1 MKITKYNEFLL
12 EKEFQRILESLR
24 LITESEDEYKLG
36 DTIEWDLKK
45 DKGTPDEPAQEIE
58 WTFDPK
64 KSKLQKGKE
73 KIDKFANWL
82 QRGDTES
89 GLGIESKL
97 IDKISEFLAKVKD
110 PEKIKQYFL
119 RMLDE
124 IKALP
129 VNIKRD
135 LLK

>member
-1 MKITKYNEFLL
+1 MKITNYNEFLL
-12 EKEFQRILESLR
+12 EKEFQRILETIR
-24 LITESEDEYKLG
+24 LINESDTYNLG
-36 DTIEWDLKK
+36 DTIEWDMTK
-45 DKGTPDEPAQEIE
+45 DKGTPDEPAPEME
-58 WTFDPK
+58 WTFEPK
-64 KSKLQKGKE
+64 KSNLQKGKE

-110 PEKIKQYFL
+110 PEKIKQYFI
-119 RMLDE
+119 RMLEE

-129 VNIKRD
+129 MNI
-135 LLK
+135 